1 MIVNYDKKFIFV
13 GLPFSACSAISKELL
28 EQYQCETL
36 LHKHAN
42 IPALLLS
49 RPDIN
54 IKNFDV
60 VAVVRDPVETSL
72 TLYHWLKNNRYEHF
86 TKAEN
91 FFENGGTVT
100 RHHRKLYA
108 LIQKRDMTFQQYLD
122 HCFRFIPYDSLLSEN
137 IHFLTKIIRYDHLQD
152 DFRSCFRALGLEINR
167 DLPIYNQTAEKENV
181 ISIDEKRLTKYF
193 GPYLLHNAAVCQ
205 HLDSY
210 NRLDFSE
217 ISKVN
222 SGLFF
227 VLRKLKSYYRLRYD
241 MRLSIKNIS
250 HID

>member
-1 MIVNYDKKFIFV
+1 MIVNYEKKFIFV

-49 RPDIN
+49 RPDID
-54 IKNFDV
+54 IKKFEI
-60 VAVVRDPVETSL
+60 VAVVRDPLETSL
-72 TLYHWLKNNRYEHF
+72 TLYHWLKDNRYEHF

-91 FFENGGTVT
+91 FLENGGTVT
-100 RHHRKLYA
+100 RHHRHLHA
-108 LIQKRDMTFQQYLD
+108 LIQKRDMNFQEYLD

-137 IHFLTKIIRYDHLQD
+137 IKFLTRTIRYDHLQD
-152 DFRSCFRALGLEINR
+152 DFKVCFRALGLEINR
-167 DLPIYNQTAEKENV
+167 DLPVYNQTTDKEEIIN
-181 ISIDEKRLTKYF
+181 IDQRRLTKYF

-210 NRLDFSE
+210 KKLDLSAVGK
-217 ISKVN
+217 IN

-227 VLRKLKSYYRLRYD
+227 IFRKLKSYYRLRYD
-241 MRLSIKNIS
+241 MKLSIQNIS